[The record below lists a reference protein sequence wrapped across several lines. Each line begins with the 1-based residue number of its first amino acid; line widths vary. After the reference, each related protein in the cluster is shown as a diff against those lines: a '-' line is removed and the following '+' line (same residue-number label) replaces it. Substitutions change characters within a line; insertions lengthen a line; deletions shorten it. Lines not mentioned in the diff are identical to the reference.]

1 MQFHLK
7 KKQRL
12 GRDGILQT
20 FLANFLGVVMYF
32 SSMTESPF
40 VNEMMKLGM
49 GKAPA
54 LPLLLTG
61 PGMSLPSILTIRVFT
76 FRKAI
81 AYVMTTVLASMAFA
95 FFFGNLLL

>member
-1 MQFHLK
+1 
-7 KKQRL
+7 
-12 GRDGILQT
+12 
-20 FLANFLGVVMYF
+20 MYF

-61 PGMSLPSILTIRVFT
+61 PGMSLPSILTIRVFSLG
-76 FRKAI
+76 RQ
-81 AYVMTTVLASMAFA
+81 
-95 FFFGNLLL
+95 